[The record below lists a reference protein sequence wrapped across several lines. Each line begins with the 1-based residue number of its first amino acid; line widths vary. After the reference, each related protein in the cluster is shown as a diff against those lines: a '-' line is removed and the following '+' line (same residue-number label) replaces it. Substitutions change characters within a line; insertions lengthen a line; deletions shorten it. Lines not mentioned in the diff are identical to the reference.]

1 MQLTNKIPHVSLAS
15 MTGIADQEPE
25 TAASVNLDRF
35 EPPEFLL
42 AKLNSRIR
50 DMMNTALR
58 AHGLKLVE
66 WRALQCL
73 NEGNH
78 PLTVAE
84 LAELTVIDRTVASR
98 LVDKMAARGF
108 IKKETMTHDKRF
120 SSITLTQSGRRR
132 FEQCDGSTRA
142 ARNKLFKGIS
152 DNDLEDLQRL
162 IHHLH
167 ANSLR
172 TDWKSNQ
179 M

>member
-1 MQLTNKIPHVSLAS
+1 
-15 MTGIADQEPE
+15 MTGIADHEPK
-25 TAASVNLDRF
+25 TAASANLDRF

-50 DMMNTALR
+50 DMMNAALR

-73 NEGNH
+73 SEGSH
-78 PLTVAE
+78 P
-84 LAELTVIDRTVASR
+84 LTVIDRTVASR

-120 SSITLTQSGRRR
+120 SSITLTKSGRTR
-132 FEQCDGSTRA
+132 FEQCDTSTRA
-142 ARNKLFKGIS
+142 ARNRLFKGIS

-162 IHHLH
+162 IYHLH

-172 TDWKSNQ
+172 TDWKPNQ
-179 M
+179 L

>member
-1 MQLTNKIPHVSLAS
+1 
-15 MTGIADQEPE
+15 MTEIADHEPE
-25 TAASVNLDRF
+25 TAASANLDRF

-50 DMMNTALR
+50 DMMNGALR

-73 NEGNH
+73 SEGRH

-98 LVDKMAARGF
+98 LVDKMAARGL
-108 IKKETMTHDKRF
+108 IKKETMSHDKRF
-120 SSITLTQSGRRR
+120 SSITLTQTGQTL
-132 FEQCDGSTRA
+132 FEQCHAATHA
-142 ARNKLFKGIS
+142 ARQRLFHGIS
-152 DNDLEDLQRL
+152 DNDLIDLQRL
-162 IHHLH
+162 MSRLH

-172 TDWKSNQ
+172 SERPLNRL
-179 M
+179 